1 MKKSIFTTLK
11 VNSKMKKT
19 TLTIVTAFFLIVGG
33 LKAQSIQEGMNHLY
47 AGRVKTAQ
55 AVFEKMLAANPNN
68 IDALYWMGQSYLESD
83 EIMSSRIAAAKE
95 VYTKALQ
102 TTNGAPLIQVG
113 MGHVELLEKK
123 VSEARQHFETA
134 LTMTRHNKKGDNPD
148 IETAIGRAIVDSKDG
163 DYSYAVRL
171 LEDAS
176 VKDSKNTETLL
187 QLGNAYRKAG
197 EGKGGGPAYTAYNK
211 ALQVNPNFAPAS
223 FRLSKLFESQK
234 NWELVLK
241 YLNEAVEKDPKFTN
255 AYFELFYYYFYRQK
269 FTEAQVQLEKYINSK
284 GADLD
289 AQDQYLYAMLCWA
302 QKDFECATGK
312 GESVVSALGDK
323 TKPKVYRM
331 LADAYFQKGDISNAK
346 KYSDLFFLKKNPED
360 YASYDYEL
368 RAKLLAKTGG
378 GADEIFKNYVE
389 GAQLDTVLSSRIEFL
404 SQAADYFKENKIR
417 DKEAQIIQKIIDLKA
432 KPTINDYFELTTAYY
447 FGQDYTK
454 SRDAAIIMRDKWPTQ
469 VYGYDWVYNNSR
481 LIDTLKKDSLA
492 VPDAMKLYDFAISDT
507 VKYKKQIISA
517 ASFLAIYYANEVK
530 DYTKAI
536 DYLKKWQAADAENY
550 ENIQKNIDILQGN
563 PVRKQTSTTQP
574 EKGTKTTTS
583 KPVSKTKLKTKNGQ
597 VVAKK

>member
-1 MKKSIFTTLK
+1 M
-11 VNSKMKKT
+11 
-19 TLTIVTAFFLIVGG
+19 
-33 LKAQSIQEGMNHLY
+33 
-47 AGRVKTAQ
+47 
-55 AVFEKMLAANPNN
+55 
-68 IDALYWMGQSYLESD
+68 
-83 EIMSSRIAAAKE
+83 
-95 VYTKALQ
+95 
-102 TTNGAPLIQVG
+102 
-113 MGHVELLEKK
+113 
-123 VSEARQHFETA
+123 
-134 LTMTRHNKKGDNPD
+134 
-148 IETAIGRAIVDSKDG
+148 
-163 DYSYAVRL
+163 
-171 LEDAS
+171 
-176 VKDSKNTETLL
+176 
-187 QLGNAYRKAG
+187 
-197 EGKGGGPAYTAYNK
+197 
-211 ALQVNPNFAPAS
+211 
-223 FRLSKLFESQK
+223 
-234 NWELVLK
+234 
-241 YLNEAVEKDPKFTN
+241 
-255 AYFELFYYYFYRQK
+255 
-269 FTEAQVQLEKYINSK
+269 
-284 GADLD
+284 
-289 AQDQYLYAMLCWA
+289 
-302 QKDFECATGK
+302 
-312 GESVVSALGDK
+312 
-323 TKPKVYRM
+323 
-331 LADAYFQKGDISNAK
+331 
-346 KYSDLFFLKKNPED
+346 KKNPED

-417 DKEAQIIQKIIDLKA
+417 DKEAQIIQEIIDLKA

-454 SRDAAIIMRDKWPTQ
+454 SRDAAIIMRAKWPTQ